1 MTAELFDRLLY
12 TDCRPGTGRGAGGGF
27 QIQAQSSGVDSA
39 QSKLAVGWLLYEVQL
54 PWLNQRR
61 PVEDFPPGLAHTQGE
76 GFGTAQGRYVG
87 KEAAGGRDGNHLTDC
102 LLTRDPGLY
111 GPVRPAQLW
120 RSDLWRPEP
129 WDSTDCPQFDAA
141 GLEPGPLT
149 VEAVADWARGAADR
163 EPALTRLLSVL
174 EESDGRRVVI
184 VADDP
189 GEAMSWI
196 AAATLLLPSRQA
208 LGVSFK
214 VFSSAPIDAKHRI
227 VAAPAALFPRIAPG
241 LVSQRFVLDARTGA
255 ADEAE
260 TSERAAFFASRFAA
274 AEEDPYDVVDAVELT
289 DALGGGRDAMLTAW
303 TLTRPDQPRPEP
315 GALLRWLTGAGP
327 ALLSEHGTAV
337 AAMIV
342 QAGPSAEALR
352 WLDGAAAGKGL
363 DIDPAAV
370 RAQLLTAEL
379 GEIRDGR
386 AGPVERVL
394 LAAPLDASTQRD
406 AESELSSALLLSS
419 DQQADLLL
427 CLARRYGIQPELAPP
442 LQRRLGEFVASWINH
457 PAEYHPDSWALRT
470 QILDCAHGV
479 LRDRMA
485 EAGLP
490 GVANAVRR
498 LSRHFAD
505 RADLAE
511 PVDCYIQASLIAG
524 RDRAARVPRLR
535 QLLAGVSDLAQTQPR
550 LAAAAAAGLQQAL
563 ITCDAIDGDIAVTLL
578 TKLPDSV
585 DIDPMIAERAAGQLT
600 KMSAKPSSGLLDLL
614 ASLDRRGK
622 APKSGQ
628 LAKVLEAD
636 RSVQA
641 FLRGAA
647 DDRLMTDTK
656 YFNRTV
662 AHLGEADTAV
672 VRARLKQILAA
683 CLDSRHPN
691 LAPAVLA
698 SVKPGLARLLVEMWA
713 ANLARRALGGRDLVG
728 DGLWLVRCLGNERL
742 PQKVAEQLEAAVRE
756 YASQIPRQF
765 ADNWY
770 ADVRRELWPEQQQV
784 WDDLLVQD
792 APRKRRNLWINR
804 DGGR

>member
-27 QIQAQSSGVDSA
+27 QIQAQSAGVDSA
-39 QSKLAVGWLLYEVQL
+39 QSKQAVGWLLYEVQL
-54 PWLNQRR
+54 PWINQRR

-129 WDSTDCPQFDAA
+129 WDSADCPQFDAA

-149 VEAVADWARGAADR
+149 VDAVADWARGAGGR
-163 EPALTRLLSVL
+163 EPVLARLLSVL
-174 EESDGRRVVI
+174 EEPDGQRVVI

-189 GEAMSWI
+189 DQAMSWI
-196 AAATLLLPSRQA
+196 AAATLLLPSRLA

-214 VFSSAPIDAKHRI
+214 VFSSAPVDAKHRI

-241 LVSQRFVLDARTGA
+241 LVSQRFVLDARTDV

-260 TSERAAFFASRFAA
+260 PSERATFFASRFTAA
-274 AEEDPYDVVDAVELT
+274 DEDPYDVVDAVELT

-303 TLTRPDQPRPEP
+303 ALTRPGQPLPRPGP
-315 GALLRWLTGAGP
+315 LFHWLTGAGP
-327 ALLSEHGTAV
+327 ALLSEHGPAV
-337 AAMIV
+337 AAMILD
-342 QAGPSAEALR
+342 ASPSGKALR
-352 WLDGAAAGKGL
+352 WLDDAASRRRL

-370 RAQLLTAEL
+370 RAQLVTAEL
-379 GEIRDGR
+379 AEIRDGQP
-386 AGPVERVL
+386 GPVELVL
-394 LAAPLDASTQRD
+394 PSAQLDAGTQRD
-406 AESELSSALLLSS
+406 AESELSSALLLGS

-427 CLARRYGIQPELAPP
+427 CLARRHGIQPELAPP
-442 LQRRLGEFVASWINH
+442 LQHRLGDFVTSWIDH
-457 PAEYHPDSWALRT
+457 PAEYHPDCWVLRA
-470 QILDCAHGV
+470 QILDVAHHV
-479 LRDRMA
+479 LRNRLA

-490 GVANAVRR
+490 GVANAIRR
-498 LSRHFAD
+498 LSRYFAD
-505 RADLAE
+505 RADLTE
-511 PVDCYIQASLIAG
+511 PVDCYIQVSLITG
-524 RDRAARVPRLR
+524 LDRVARVRRLR

-550 LAAAAAAGLQQAL
+550 QAAVAAAELQRAL
-563 ITCDAIDGDIAVTLL
+563 IASDAIDGDVAVALL

-585 DIDPMIAERAAGQLT
+585 DIEPMIAERAAGELT
-600 KMSAKPSSGLLDLL
+600 RMSAKPSSGLLDLL

-628 LAKVLEAD
+628 LAKLLEAD

-662 AHLGEADTAV
+662 AYLSDADAAV

-683 CLDSRHPN
+683 CRESRHPN

-698 SVKPGLARLLVEMWA
+698 SVKPGLARLLVETWA
-713 ANLARRALGGRDLVG
+713 NDMSHRELGRGLVG
-728 DGLWLVRCLGNERL
+728 DGIWLVRCLDDQHL
-742 PQKVAEQLEAAVRE
+742 PPKVAEQLEAAFQE
-756 YASQIPRQF
+756 FASRIPRRF
-765 ADNWY
+765 ADSWH

-784 WDDLLVQD
+784 WDDLFVPD
-792 APRKRRNLWINR
+792 APRRRRNLWGNR

>member
-27 QIQAQSSGVDSA
+27 QIQAQSSAVDSA

-54 PWLNQRR
+54 PWINQRR

-149 VEAVADWARGAADR
+149 VDAVADWARGAADR
-163 EPALTRLLSVL
+163 ELVLARLLSVL
-174 EESDGRRVVI
+174 EEPDGQRVVI

-189 GEAMSWI
+189 DQAMSWI
-196 AAATLLLPSRQA
+196 AAATLLLPSRLA

-255 ADEAE
+255 ADEVE
-260 TSERAAFFASRFAA
+260 TSERATFFAGRFIAA
-274 AEEDPYDVVDAVELT
+274 DEDPYDVVDAVELT
-289 DALGGGRDAMLTAW
+289 DALGGGRDALLTAW
-303 TLTRPDQPRPEP
+303 ALTQPGQPRPEP
-315 GALLRWLTGAGP
+315 GGLFRWLNGAGP
-327 ALLSEHGTAV
+327 ALLSEHGPAV
-337 AAMIV
+337 AAMILD
-342 QAGPSAEALR
+342 ASPSAKALR
-352 WLDGAAAGKGL
+352 WLDDAAAGQRL

-379 GEIRDGR
+379 AEIRDGQP
-386 AGPVERVL
+386 GPVERVL
-394 LAAPLDASTQRD
+394 PSARLDASTQRD
-406 AESELSSALLLSS
+406 AESELSSALLLGS

-427 CLARRYGIQPELAPP
+427 CLARRHGIQPELAPP
-442 LQRRLGEFVASWINH
+442 LQHRLGEFVTSWINH
-457 PAEYHPDSWALRT
+457 PAEYHPDSWALRP
-470 QILDCAHGV
+470 QILNYTHDV

-485 EAGLP
+485 KAGLP
-490 GVANAVRR
+490 GVANAVKR
-498 LSRHFAD
+498 LNRHFAD

-511 PVDCYIQASLIAG
+511 LLDCYIQASLIV
-524 RDRAARVPRLR
+524 RLDRAARVPRLS

-550 LAAAAAAGLQQAL
+550 RAAVAAAELQRAL
-563 ITCDAIDGDIAVTLL
+563 IACDAIDGDVAVTLL

-585 DIDPMIAERAAGQLT
+585 DIEPMIAERAAGQLT

-622 APKSGQ
+622 APKSGE

-641 FLRGAA
+641 FLRGTA

-662 AHLGEADTAV
+662 AHLGEADAAV
-672 VRARLKQILAA
+672 IRARLKQILAA
-683 CLDSRHPN
+683 CLESRNPN

-698 SVKPGLARLLVEMWA
+698 SVKPGLARLLVDEWA
-713 ANLARRALGGRDLVG
+713 AKLRKRDLRGRDLVG
-728 DGLWLVRCLGNERL
+728 DGLWLVRCLDDQHL
-742 PQKVAEQLEAAVRE
+742 PQKVAEHLEAAARQF
-756 YASQIPRQF
+756 ASQIPPQY

-784 WDDLLVQD
+784 WDDLFTQD

>member
-12 TDCRPGTGRGAGGGF
+12 TDCKPGTGRGAGGGF
-27 QIQAQSSGVDSA
+27 QVQAQSSGVDSA
-39 QSKLAVGWLLYEVQL
+39 QSNQAVSWLLYEVQL
-54 PWLNQRR
+54 SWLNQRR
-61 PVEDFPPGLAHTQGE
+61 PVEDFPLGFAHVGGE
-76 GFGTAQGRYVG
+76 GYGTAQSRYLG
-87 KEAAGGRDGNHLTDC
+87 KVATGGRDGNHLADC
-102 LLTRDPGLY
+102 LLTRDLDRY

-120 RSDLWRPEP
+120 RSGLWRAEP
-129 WDSTDCPQFDAA
+129 WDSKECPQFDAA
-141 GLEPGPLT
+141 ELEPGPLT
-149 VEAVADWARGAADR
+149 VDAVADWVRSVPERG
-163 EPALTRLLSVL
+163 PVLTRLLSVL
-174 EESDGRRVVI
+174 EDPDGHRVVI

-189 GEAMSWI
+189 DEAMSWI

-214 VFSSAPIDAKHRI
+214 VFSSAPVDAKHRI

-255 ADEAE
+255 ADEAK
-260 TSERAAFFASRFAA
+260 TSERAAFFAGRFAA
-274 AEEDPYDVVDAVELT
+274 ADEDPYDVVDAVELT

-303 TLTRPDQPRPEP
+303 ALTRPGQPHP
-315 GALLRWLTGAGP
+315 GPDALFRWLAGTGP
-327 ALLSEHGTAV
+327 ALISEHGPAV
-337 AAMIV
+337 AAMILD
-342 QAGPSAEALR
+342 ASPSAKALR
-352 WLDGAAAGKGL
+352 WLDDAAAGQRL

-379 GEIRDGR
+379 AEIREGQP
-386 AGPVERVL
+386 GPVERVL
-394 LAAPLDASTQRD
+394 PSARLDASTQRD
-406 AESELSSALLLSS
+406 AESELSSALLLGS

-427 CLARRYGIQPELAPP
+427 CLARRHGIQPELAPP
-442 LQRRLGEFVASWINH
+442 LQHRLGEFVTGWINH
-457 PAEYHPDSWALRT
+457 PAEYHPDSWALRP
-470 QILDCAHGV
+470 QILNYAHDV

-490 GVANAVRR
+490 GVANAVKR
-498 LSRHFAD
+498 LNRHFAD

-511 PVDCYIQASLIAG
+511 PLDCYIQASRIVGL
-524 RDRAARVPRLR
+524 DRAARVRRLT
-535 QLLAGVSDLAQTQPR
+535 QLLDGVSDLAQTQPR
-550 LAAAAAAGLQQAL
+550 RAAVAAAELQRAL
-563 ITCDAIDGDIAVTLL
+563 IACDAIDGEIAVTLL

-585 DIDPMIAERAAGQLT
+585 DIEPMIAERAAGQLA

-628 LAKVLEAD
+628 LANVLEAD

-641 FLRGAA
+641 FLRGTA

-662 AHLGEADTAV
+662 AHLGEADAAV
-672 VRARLKQILAA
+672 IRARLKQILAA
-683 CLDSRHPN
+683 CRESRNPN

-698 SVKPGLARLLVEMWA
+698 AVKPGLARLLVDMWA
-713 ANLARRALGGRDLVG
+713 DSLVQRDLRGRDLVD
-728 DGLWLVRCLGNERL
+728 DGLWLVRCLDDQHL
-742 PQKVAEQLEAAVRE
+742 PQKVAEHLEAAVRQF
-756 YASQIPRQF
+756 ASQIPPQY

-770 ADVRRELWPEQQQV
+770 ADVRRELWPGQQQV
-784 WDDLLVQD
+784 WDDLFAQD